1 MTFYIEL
8 SSSLVFIWRDS
19 SQFCMARYALL
30 ESVGIRKYE
39 WARIISRMK
48 TSDGDDFFDSFKVD
62 LN

>member
-1 MTFYIEL
+1 
-8 SSSLVFIWRDS
+8 
-19 SQFCMARYALL
+19 MARYALL

-48 TSDGDDFFDSFKVD
+48 TSDGDDFFESFKVD